1 MIKNMTP
8 YYFLDNKILALC
20 NSIMEA
26 EATPSSSSSS
36 SATPSASSS
45 TAPTSSGL
53 TELPVQCPDYP
64 RGSQKFSRRK
74 SPPQY
79 IIIHYT
85 AGTTS
90 APGAAARTA
99 KWLNGQ
105 SNQAS
110 ADFFVDQKNIIQ
122 LNPDYHKF
130 YSHSVRRQSQGNPKN
145 GVSNSVNGKCYNGIA
160 LGIEVC
166 SDFDKAK
173 DDGKRWKNQPSAENT
188 GYSMN
193 PQTVALAAKLCGAL
207 MKEFNIDASH
217 VVMHNMV
224 DGKLCPAPWSRT
236 SEDVKEFEKFVQMAS
251 ENQNYSVP
259 KSPVE
264 IGNESFDSGAPGGE
278 NDSTYNDETDD
289 VDEVMPFSN
298 DNTIIGRKMNEFLK
312 MYPELALSGSN
323 DANSSFAGSASA
335 TAVKAINGVVTNMG
349 DSYPNEVKTDFKI
362 VADEYLMS
370 LE

>member
-1 MIKNMTP
+1 MTP

-20 NSIMEA
+20 NSIMESD
-26 EATPSSSSSS
+26 ATPSSSSSS
-36 SATPSASSS
+36 GATPSASSS
-45 TAPTSSGL
+45 TAPTSGGL
-53 TELPVQCPDYP
+53 TELPVQCPTYP
-64 RGSQKFSRRK
+64 RGSQKFSKRK

-99 KWLNGQ
+99 QWLNGQ

-110 ADFFVDQKNIIQ
+110 ADFFVDQANIIQ

-130 YSHSVRRQSQGNPKN
+130 YSHSARRKSQGNPKN

-166 SDFDKAK
+166 SDFDTTK
-173 DDGKRWKNQPSAENT
+173 DNGKRWKNQPSAENT
-188 GYSMN
+188 GYYMH
-193 PQTVALAAKLCGAL
+193 PTTLALAAKLCGAL

-224 DGKLCPAPWSRT
+224 DGKLCPAPWTRT
-236 SEDVKEFEKFVQMAS
+236 TDEVKEFEKFVKMAS
-251 ENQNYSVP
+251 GNQNYSVP

-264 IGNESFDSGAPGGE
+264 IGNESFDSGAPSGE

-289 VDEVMPFSN
+289 DEVMPY
-298 DNTIIGRKMNEFLK
+298 DDGGPDIDIIWNKYYKRHGK
-312 MYPELALSGSN
+312 P
-323 DANSSFAGSASA
+323 SFAGSASE
-335 TAVKAINGVVTNMG
+335 TAIKAINGVVTNMG
-349 DSYPNEVKTDFKI
+349 DSYPNDVKTDFKI